1 MISILK
7 RNKWPLIVIIIVITS
22 LMLVISVGFRIGFLS
37 NDPDGLERVLIDYHG
52 EGWLD
57 NLFSP
62 WIPILSW
69 LNNDYIAGILGIVLS
84 ITIMMSVFYL
94 IARFK
99 KRKEK

>member
-1 MISILK
+1 
-7 RNKWPLIVIIIVITS
+7 
-22 LMLVISVGFRIGFLS
+22 MLVISVGFRIGFLS
-37 NDPDGLERVLIDYHG
+37 NAPDGLERVLIDYHG
-52 EGWLD
+52 EDWLD

-84 ITIMMSVFYL
+84 ITIMMSAFYL

-99 KRKEK
+99 KRKVK